1 MEFQFTEEQE
11 AFRAEVRAFIDATLT
26 PEFRAQ
32 HRADG
37 GGGSSPEFSRRA
49 AEAKWL
55 AVAWPEEYGGA
66 GRSYIEQMI
75 YMEEMAYAGAPQ
87 EHHRRAVQQVG
98 PSIILFGDEEQK
110 QRYLPR
116 IASGE
121 LSFAMGLSEADAG
134 SDLASAQTSARRDG
148 DFFVVNGEKKY
159 TSGAHYSDLLWTVV
173 RTDPEAP
180 KHRGISML
188 VVPLDADGVTVE
200 PLIDLQGQHHF
211 NKVFLED
218 VRVPADHLVGDEN
231 RGWYVNATTM
241 DFERSGIARIADLRR
256 ILDRTI
262 EAQRDAGGDGA
273 RCGNIGRRMR
283 LAEHAVTTE
292 VSANLAY
299 RVTSMQSAG
308 GMPNYEVSITK
319 LLASEV
325 NQAIHNNHV
334 GITGLHGQLSGLDG
348 PDDEG
353 GGTAGNG
360 YLAAIPATIA
370 QGSSEIQRNVI
381 ATRGLGLPRG

>member
-1 MEFQFTEEQE
+1 MEFQFTDEQE
-11 AFRAEVRAFIDATLT
+11 SFRADVRAFIDATLT
-26 PEFRAQ
+26 PEFWAK
-32 HRADG
+32 HRANG
-37 GGGSSPEFSRRA
+37 GGGSSPEFSRQA
-49 AEAKWL
+49 AEANWL
-55 AVAWPEEYGGA
+55 AIAWPQEYGGG
-66 GRSYIEQMI
+66 GRSYTEQMI

-110 QRYLPR
+110 QHYLPK

-121 LSFAMGLSEADAG
+121 LSFAMGLSEPDAG
-134 SDLASAQTSARRDG
+134 SDLAAATTSATREG
-148 DFFVVNGEKKY
+148 DFFIVNGEKKY

-188 VVPLDADGVTVE
+188 VVPLDAEGVTVE

-218 VRVPADHLVGDEN
+218 VRVPVDHLVGEEN

-241 DFERSGIARIADLRR
+241 DFERSGIGRIAALRR

-262 EAQRDAGGDGA
+262 EAQRDSVRRAGSVA
-273 RCGNIGRRMR
+273 RRMR
-283 LAEHAVTTE
+283 LAEQAVATE

-299 RVTSMQSAG
+299 RVTSLQSAG
-308 GMPNYEVSITK
+308 SMPNYEVSITK
-319 LLASEV
+319 VLASETDQV
-325 NQAIHNNHV
+325 IHNLHLA
-334 GITGLHGQLSGLDG
+334 ITGLPGQLSRLDG
-348 PDDEG
+348 ADEG
-353 GGTAGNG
+353 ATGTAGNG